1 MKKTQIRNSLLLLL
15 TATIWGTAFVAQ
27 SVGMDYVEAFTFTF
41 ARSIVGGIV
50 LIPCICFLRWL
61 KGRENKTSVATA
73 RSVGSAESCGAVESQ
88 SMTSR
93 DVVHVKKPLVTKVEW
108 IGGICCGLAL
118 CAASNFQQIGIAY
131 TTVGKA
137 GFITALYVVIV
148 PIMGLFFKKRVSFV
162 VWICVALSVIGLYLL
177 CMTEDSLT
185 LAFGDLLVLICAIL
199 FSVHIMVIDH
209 FSPKGDGVVIAC
221 IQFFVCGI
229 VSGIIM
235 LFVETPSVENILAAA
250 VPILYA
256 GVLSSGVAYTLQIV
270 VQKDMNPTVASLI
283 MCLESVISALAG
295 WLILHEALTVRELLG
310 CVLMFVAIVLA
321 QVPMPVR
328 KK

>member
-1 MKKTQIRNSLLLLL
+1 MKKKQIRNSLLLLL

-27 SVGMDYVEAFTFTF
+27 SVGMEYVEAFTFTF

-50 LIPCICFLRWL
+50 LIPCIWFLGWL
-61 KGRENKTSVATA
+61 KGREKKASVTSCDVA
-73 RSVGSAESCGAVESQ
+73 
-88 SMTSR
+88 R
-93 DVVHVKKPLVTKVEW
+93 DKRPLVTKVEW

-118 CAASNFQQIGIAY
+118 CAASNFQQIGMAY

-148 PIMGLFFKKRVSFV
+148 PILGLFFKKRVSFI
-162 VWICVALSVIGLYLL
+162 VWICVVLSVIGLYLL
-177 CMTEDSLT
+177 CMTEGSLA
-185 LAFGDLLVLICAIL
+185 LAYGDLLVLICAVL

-209 FSPKGDGVVIAC
+209 FSPQGDGVIMSC

-235 LFVETPSVENILAAA
+235 LFVETPTIENIMAAA
-250 VPILYA
+250 MPILYA

-270 VQKDMNPTVASLI
+270 GQKDMNPTVASLI
-283 MCLESVISALAG
+283 LCLESVVSALAG
-295 WLILHEALTVRELLG
+295 WAILHEALTTRELFG

-321 QVPMPVR
+321 QVPVPR
-328 KK
+328 KE

>member
-27 SVGMDYVEAFTFTF
+27 SVGMEYVEAFTFTF

-50 LIPCICFLRWL
+50 LIPCIWFLRWL
-61 KGRENKTSVATA
+61 KGREKKTS
-73 RSVGSAESCGAVESQ
+73 C
-88 SMTSR
+88 
-93 DVVHVKKPLVTKVEW
+93 DVTCAKRPHITKIEW

-148 PIMGLFFKKRVSFV
+148 PILGLFFKRRVSFV

-177 CMTEDSLT
+177 CMTEGSLT
-185 LAFGDLLVLICAIL
+185 LAYGDLLVLICAVL
-199 FSVHIMVIDH
+199 FSLHIMVIDH
-209 FSPKGDGVVIAC
+209 FSPQGDGVVMSC

-235 LFVETPSVENILAAA
+235 LFVETPSLENIMAAA
-250 VPILYA
+250 MPILYA

-270 VQKDMNPTVASLI
+270 GQKDMNPTVASLI
-283 MCLESVISALAG
+283 LCLESVVSALAG
-295 WLILHEALTVRELLG
+295 WLILHEALTTRELLG
-310 CVLMFVAIVLA
+310 CVLMFAAIVLA
-321 QVPMPVR
+321 QVPMPER
-328 KK
+328 SKS